1 LNWALQEDFKK
12 RLVMNASVWVVGVAS
27 LISFGVLV
35 GFLAGAAAFL
45 CLFGGGYRGR
55 RPLRRSRDEESWE
68 SFRGSEMV
76 ISNRTSKD

>member
-1 LNWALQEDFKK
+1 
-12 RLVMNASVWVVGVAS
+12 MNASVWVVGVAS